1 MAVTLT
7 HKALT
12 AMFFDNFSP
21 ENRRS
26 AAHEKIT
33 GYLQNTQDKTM
44 EAERINLIGNTL
56 EDLAAR
62 TADLRRYL

>member
-1 MAVTLT
+1 
-7 HKALT
+7 
-12 AMFFDNFSP
+12 MFFDNFSP

>member
-1 MAVTLT
+1 MPRPGAEPG
-7 HKALT
+7 K
-12 AMFFDNFSP
+12 
-21 ENRRS
+21 NRHS
-26 AAHEKIT
+26 AAHEKI
-33 GYLQNTQDKTM
+33 GSYSQNTQDKTM